1 MTDSASPQAGI
12 ADALAQLSEETRVL
26 VRNEL
31 RSAQQEVWEKAKAA
45 APALALVGGGIALGA
60 AASASA
66 YRFVLRVLERATSPG
81 FGALLATAGF
91 GAGAFV
97 ALSAGI
103 DQLRDVE
110 LPLPSETVREA
121 TGDAAQAAGDAAHHA
136 ADRVA

>member
-1 MTDSASPQAGI
+1 MTESSSPQAGI

-31 RSAQQEVWEKAKAA
+31 HEAQSEIWEKAKGA
-45 APALALVGGGIALGA
+45 APALLLVGGGAALGV

-66 YRFVLRVLERATSPG
+66 YRFVFRVLERATSPG

-91 GAGAFV
+91 GAGAL
-97 ALSAGI
+97 AMLTAGFE
-103 DQLRDVE
+103 QLRQAE
-110 LPLPSETVREA
+110 LPAPTETLRH
-121 TGDAAQAAGDAAHHA
+121 AAGEAREA